1 MGFLEGYARK
11 LGVLEYL
18 GAWDAAAN
26 SPALTSSVGQKNGYY
41 VVSVAGSTLLNGIY
55 DWEPGDWAI
64 FNGSVW
70 EQIDNQRGG
79 NGLELIDGGTAVEA
93 TFDSNVTIDGGS
105 A

>member
-26 SPALTSSVGQKNGYY
+26 SPALASGVGQKNGYY
-41 VVSVAGSTLLNGIY
+41 VVSVAGATLLDGIY

-79 NGLELIDGGTAVEA
+79 GLELIDGGTAPDAV
-93 TFDSNVTIDGGS
+93 FDSNVIIDGGS